1 MPVISNITWET
12 YKTNQKSYLVEDDS
26 LAVDV
31 LNSITNL
38 LQSLD
43 DLQGFDKILEDKQL
57 FIINGVSPLNQLSIN
72 LQSDINKF
80 VESVSKA
87 DQTFGTEATDHIGS
101 EKLQTLYK
109 VEEKYTKDYLEPLSQ
124 AVQAYNLK
132 SRKTDYDDERK
143 IYKTR
148 YYDAHFYYSSKEM
161 PSVRFYG
168 GGGNKMPPASVQG
181 DIPQKLADAKKFYTE
196 YVEPAKKLQNKKA
209 SIEGEIAKANPGFWR
224 KLYYTID
231 ATGDFLGKEIGY
243 GTGKALES
251 LIDFPVSLV
260 ARIFN
265 SDSARKWVEKD
276 RIGDRFSKT
285 YGEDYENYVE
295 KYGLFKS
302 NGKAAKVA
310 RTVGNITGYA
320 IAAIPATIALTVGL
334 PETVA
339 AASLTLPAIG
349 SQVAVVPLLTDMAIF
364 GAGGLAEGTEYS
376 LQQGEDIKKA
386 FNTGAKQGA
395 YNSATVAAFGF
406 VGPYAGAAFKGIGK
420 AISKGLS
427 KTKVGNSI
435 IEKAAANG
443 TAKSATPIADD
454 ILSKS
459 QSANIELTEARNA
472 LKQVKN
478 DFNLG
483 KATKEDVAAAE
494 KAVKEARQKAVEAHP
509 DNPKNMEKVKD
520 TSATSSNSNKT
531 FQERVNAQQEK
542 FEALKKIPNEAK
554 NKVNNTVEKLGNTKP
569 VQKTKEV
576 VEKGT
581 ESLAKRYDKLAAKEA
596 ETASKPIDI
605 NNINSKQ
612 NKEIFDA
619 RTNQIKYENKAEK
632 LKGTSETV
640 TEGKMIEKTET
651 GVPVKTE
658 KSLTNPSKEN
668 VDFIVTEEGI
678 VDAKAASKVSV
689 GAPKTGEALANKAGY
704 DTIAEGERMVVKEP
718 EKLVEVVEPPVK
730 PAIKPPKTNLTHVFY
745 PGIAKIDQPYENP
758 GTTPAV
764 MPESNIK
771 PPSGTTPSG
780 GGGGG
785 YTSYPSNS
793 GGSISTGGGGV
804 STPTTPTTPA
814 PAPRPIVNPDPTPAP
829 APTPIVN
836 PDPTP
841 APTPTPTPIVN
852 PDPVPTPS
860 NPIPKS
866 TTSPDQVIE
875 NVSVPNT
882 GLDKNISF
890 ADIAVPIG
898 LGAAT
903 IGSGAAVAKGIKD
916 YKEEKEDKDKK
927 DDREEKE

>member
-87 DQTFGTEATDHIGS
+87 DQTFGTEATDHIGL
-101 EKLQTLYK
+101 EKEQTLLK
-109 VEEKYTKDYLEPLSQ
+109 VKEKYTKDYLDPLSQ

-148 YYDAHFYYSSKEM
+148 YYDAHFYYSSNEM
-161 PSVRFYG
+161 PSVSFYG

-181 DIPQKLADAKKFYTE
+181 DIPKKLADAKKFYTE

-243 GTGKALES
+243 GAGKALES

-320 IAAIPATIALTVGL
+320 IAAIPATIALTEAL
-334 PETVA
+334 PVA
-339 AASLTLPAIG
+339 VAGASLTLPAIG

-395 YNSATVAAFGF
+395 FNSATVAAFGF
-406 VGPYAGAAFKGIGK
+406 LGPYAGAAFKGTGK
-420 AISKGLS
+420 AISKTLS

-435 IEKAAANG
+435 IEKIASKG
-443 TAKSATPIADD
+443 TPKSTAPIADD

-459 QSANIELTEARNA
+459 QSANMELTEARNA
-472 LKQVKN
+472 YKQVKE

-509 DNPKNMEKVKD
+509 DNPKNMEKLKD

-542 FEALKKIPNEAK
+542 FKALKKAPKEVK
-554 NKVNNTVEKLGNTKP
+554 NKVNNTVEKVKNTKL
-569 VQKTKEV
+569 VQKPKEV
-576 VEKGT
+576 VSKIKETG
-581 ESLAKRYDKLAAKEA
+581 AKRYEKLAAKEA

-619 RTNQIKYENKAEK
+619 RTNQTKYENRAEK

-689 GAPKTGEALANKAGY
+689 GAPKTGEALANKVGY
-704 DTIAEGERMVVKEP
+704 DTIAEGERMIVKEP
-718 EKLVEVVEPPVK
+718 GKLEVVDPAVK
-730 PAIKPPKTNLTHVFY
+730 PSGKLPKTKLTQVFY

-771 PPSGTTPSG
+771 PPTGSTPSG

-804 STPTTPTTPA
+804 STPTTPTPAPTPA
-814 PAPRPIVNPDPTPAP
+814 PTPIVNPDPTPAP

-841 APTPTPTPIVN
+841 APTPAPTPIVN

-875 NVSVPNT
+875 TVSVPNT